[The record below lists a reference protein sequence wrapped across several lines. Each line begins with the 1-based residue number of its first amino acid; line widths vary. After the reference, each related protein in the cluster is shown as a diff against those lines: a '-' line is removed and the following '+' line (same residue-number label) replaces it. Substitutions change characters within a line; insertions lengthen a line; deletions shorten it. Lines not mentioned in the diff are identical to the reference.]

1 MHLLIALVALKLPS
15 LDSEGPSGVDSLIR
29 ILGVMTG
36 FGFLLGTLGHI
47 IKSRTLVAIGIACM
61 LLGALAFMIAVGRYG

>member
-1 MHLLIALVALKLPS
+1 MALELPS

-36 FGFLLGTLGHI
+36 FGFVLGTIGHV
-47 IKSRTLVAIGIACM
+47 IKSRTLVAIGIICM
-61 LLGALAFMIAVGRYG
+61 MLGAVAFMVAVGRYG